1 MTRPA
6 GVLATLALLAA
17 LAGCAGG
24 MAPAS
29 ERSDGNTSG
38 ITIYGDIDIGVKR
51 TR

>member
-1 MTRPA
+1 MRLA
-6 GVLATLALLAA
+6 GTLATLALLAA

-29 ERSDGNTSG
+29 ARSGENASG
-38 ITIYGDIDIGVKR
+38 ITIYGDIDIGVQR

>member
-1 MTRPA
+1 MRPA
-6 GVLATLALLAA
+6 GALATLALLAA

-29 ERSDGNTSG
+29 ERGGDNASG
-38 ITIYGDIDIGVKR
+38 ITVYGDIDIGVKR